1 MQKYITQLLADLK
14 AAQSNQPEKVDYKL
28 LYPDHPAAH
37 PEYNDILG
45 HLIEWENAPDWKMDD
60 LFGIKGAAFP
70 PVEKL
75 TTIEQKALI
84 HGILELWESF
94 NIAADLNDE
103 APVEIV
109 YKILINYWKTETVQY
124 ISKGTV
130 HLEFCHYDVN
140 DCQWG
145 SEYCGCKDFEQD
157 DDDDFEM
164 RVNDNSDIDITSFD
178 EDDLPF

>member
-14 AAQSNQPEKVDYKL
+14 TAQSNQPEKVDYKL
-28 LYPDHPAAH
+28 LYPDHPAAD

-45 HLIEWENAPDWKMDD
+45 HLIEWEHAPEQKMDD
-60 LFGIKGAAFP
+60 LFGIKIAAFP

-75 TTIEQKALI
+75 TKTQVKALI
-84 HGILELWESF
+84 DGILELWESF
-94 NIAADLNDE
+94 NIAADLNE
-103 APVEIV
+103 APPEVI
-109 YKILINYWKTETVQY
+109 YKILVDYWKNKTVQY

-130 HLEFCHYDVN
+130 HVEFCHYDVN

-157 DDDDFEM
+157 DDDFEM
-164 RVNDNSDIDITSFD
+164 GGNDNSGIDITNY
-178 EDDLPF
+178 EGDLPF

>member
-1 MQKYITQLLADLK
+1 MEKYITQLLSDLK
-14 AAQSNQPEKVDYKL
+14 TAQSNQPEKVDYKL

-37 PEYNDILG
+37 PEYNDALG
-45 HLIEWENAPDWKMDD
+45 HIIEWENAPDQKMDD
-60 LFGIKGAAFP
+60 LFGIKSDAFP

-75 TTIEQKALI
+75 TRTQIKALI
-84 HGILELWESF
+84 ENILELWGSF
-94 NIAADLNDE
+94 NIAADLNE
-103 APVEIV
+103 APVELV

-124 ISKGTV
+124 ISEGTM

-145 SEYCGCKDFEQD
+145 SEYCSCKEFEQD
-157 DDDDFEM
+157 DDDFEM
-164 RVNDNSDIDITSFD
+164 SINDNPRIDITNFD